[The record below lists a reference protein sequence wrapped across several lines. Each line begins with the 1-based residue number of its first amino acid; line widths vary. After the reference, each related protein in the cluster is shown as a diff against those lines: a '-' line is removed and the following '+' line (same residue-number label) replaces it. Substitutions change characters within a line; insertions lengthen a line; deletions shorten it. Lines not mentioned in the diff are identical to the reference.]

1 MIKLK
6 FKLLSLLLLI
16 AITGSAKEYHVSVN
30 GNNQNDG
37 SAAKPFRTINFAAQ
51 KVQPGDVITV
61 HAGTYRERID
71 PAFGGESD
79 TRRIVYQAAPGEK
92 VEIKGSEI
100 ITGWKK
106 EKSGIWKVVVPNT
119 FFGDYNPYKD
129 SINGDWFN
137 AHGRIH
143 HTGEVFLNGK
153 SLYEKETIEKVIHPE
168 RNEKILD
175 PEGSVYTWYCESDDQ
190 NTTIWANFQ
199 KFDPQKELVEI
210 SARSTC
216 FYPSKPGINYLT
228 IRGFHI
234 SQAATQWGAPTA
246 EQVGMVATHWC
257 KGWIIENN
265 VIHDS
270 KCSGITLGKE
280 RGTGHNVWTADKENI
295 NRDGNIHYIE
305 VVFRTLR
312 NGWNKQNV
320 GSHIVRNNTIYNC
333 EQTGICGSM
342 GAVFCT
348 IENNH
353 IYNIYTKRQFSGAEI
368 GGIKFHAAVDALI
381 RKNRIHRTGRGI
393 WLDWMTQ
400 GTRVS
405 GNLFYDNDMEDIF
418 LEVNHGPFVVD
429 NNILLSPVSIR
440 TQSEGGAY
448 LHNLIVGTVF
458 TWPDLNRFTPYFLPH
473 STDMGALT
481 TILGG
486 DDRFYTNIFIGQGNN
501 SPEDTTTII
510 NPWDPKNKYKF
521 GLMGYNQVKLPVSMS
536 GNVYY
541 FGAKPSKK
549 DQNQLVEPNF
559 NPEIKLME
567 EGENVYL
574 QVSFSPSLVNAKTQL
589 ITSDVLGKAKIPKAR
604 FENPDGS
611 DFRIDLDYMGNKRL
625 EAHPTAGPF
634 EKPESG
640 SLKLKIW

>member
-1 MIKLK
+1 MKNLK
-6 FKLLSLLLLI
+6 IQLSAIFLLI
-16 AITGSAKEYHVSVN
+16 AGIVFSNEYHVSVS

-37 SAAKPFRTINFAAQ
+37 SAASPWRTINFAAQ
-51 KVQPGDVITV
+51 QAQPGDVITV

-71 PAFGGESD
+71 PARGGESD
-79 TRRIVYQAAPGEK
+79 NRRIVYQAAPGEK
-92 VEIKGSEI
+92 VEIKGSEL

-106 EKSGIWKVVVPNT
+106 EKTGIWKVVIPNA
-119 FFGDYNPYKD
+119 FFGNYNPYKD

-153 SLYEKETIEKVIHPE
+153 SLYEKETLEKVIHPD
-168 RNEKILD
+168 RNEKISD
-175 PEGSVYTWYCESDDQ
+175 PEGSVYSWYCESDEQ
-190 NTTIWANFQ
+190 NTTIGANFQ
-199 KFDPQKELVEI
+199 NFDPNKELVES
-210 SARSTC
+210 SARPTC
-216 FYPSKPGINYLT
+216 FYPSKPGINDLT
-228 IRGFHI
+228 IRGFQI

-312 NGWNKQNV
+312 NGWNRQNV

-342 GAVFCT
+342 GAVFST

-405 GNLFYDNDMEDIF
+405 GNIFYDNDMEDIF

-429 NNILLSPVSIR
+429 NNIFLSPVAIR
-440 TQSEGGAY
+440 TQSQGGAY
-448 LHNLIVGTVF
+448 AHNLISGAVY

-473 STDMGALT
+473 STDIGALT
-481 TILGG
+481 TIPGG
-486 DDRFYTNIFIGQGNN
+486 DDRYYNNIFVGNGGDVTN
-501 SPEDTTTII
+501 DTTII
-510 NPWDPKNKYKF
+510 VNPWDPKNKYKF
-521 GLMGYNQVKLPVSMS
+521 GLIGYNQAKLPVWMNS
-536 GNVYY
+536 NVYY
-541 FGAKPSKK
+541 FGAIPSKK
-549 DQNQLVEPNF
+549 DVNQIVEPTF
-559 NPEIKLME
+559 NPGIQLTEDGKH
-567 EGENVYL
+567 GYL
-574 QVSFSPSLVNAKTQL
+574 QMNAGPVISSVKSRMV
-589 ITSDVLGKAKIPKAR
+589 TSEVLGKAKIPKAR
-604 FENPDGS
+604 FENADGS
-611 DFRIDLDYMGNKRL
+611 ALKIDTDFLGNKRS
-625 EAHPTAGPF
+625 EANPTAGPF
-634 EKPESG
+634 ESPGSG
-640 SLKLKIW
+640 TVTLKVW

>member
-1 MIKLK
+1 MKTLK
-6 FKLLSLLLLI
+6 INLSLFLILL
-16 AITGSAKEYHVSVN
+16 TFWGHSKEFHVAVT

-37 SAAKPFRTINFAAQ
+37 SAASPWRTINFAAQ
-51 KVQPGDVITV
+51 KAQPGDVITV
-61 HAGTYRERID
+61 HTGTYRERID

-92 VEIKGSEI
+92 VEIKGSEV

-106 EKSGIWKVVVPNT
+106 EKSGVWKVVIPNA
-119 FFGDYNPYKD
+119 FFGNYNPYKD

-153 SLYEKETIEKVIHPE
+153 SLYEKEIIEKVIHPE

-199 KFDPQKELVEI
+199 KFDPNKELVEI
-210 SARSTC
+210 SARPTC

-342 GAVFCT
+342 GAVFST

-368 GGIKFHAAVDALI
+368 GGIKFHAAVDAQI

-429 NNILLSPVSIR
+429 NNIFLSPVAIR
-440 TQSEGGAY
+440 TQSQGGAY
-448 LHNLIVGTVF
+448 VHNLISGSVYM
-458 TWPDLNRFTPYFLPH
+458 WPDLNRFTPYFLPH
-473 STDMGALT
+473 STDIGALT
-481 TILGG
+481 TIPGG
-486 DDRFYTNIFIGQGNN
+486 DDRYYNNIFVGNGGEMT
-501 SPEDTTTII
+501 SDTTII
-510 NPWDPKNKYKF
+510 VNPWDPKNKYKF
-521 GLMGYNQVKLPVSMS
+521 GLIGYNQAKLPIWMKS
-536 GNVYY
+536 NVYY
-541 FGAKPSKK
+541 FGAIPSKK
-549 DQNQLVEPNF
+549 DVQQLIEPTF
-559 NPEIKLME
+559 NPGIKLTE
-567 EGENVYL
+567 DGGHVYL
-574 QVSFSPSLVNAKTQL
+574 QMNFGGAISSVKSQL
-589 ITSDVLGKAKIPKAR
+589 ITSDLLGKAKIPKAR
-604 FENPDGS
+604 FENADGS
-611 DFRIDLDYMGNKRL
+611 ALKIDTDYLGNKRS

-634 EKPESG
+634 ENPGSG
-640 SLKLKIW
+640 ILNLKVW